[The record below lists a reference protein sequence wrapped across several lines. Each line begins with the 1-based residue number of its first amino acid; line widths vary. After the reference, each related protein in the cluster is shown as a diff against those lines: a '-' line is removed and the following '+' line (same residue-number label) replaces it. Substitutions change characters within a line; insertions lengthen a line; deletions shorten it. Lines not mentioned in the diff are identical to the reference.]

1 MQIQSQPWFAPQSSQ
16 SIQSSSQTP
25 ASTTPEHPES
35 AGMFKRMGDSVS
47 QMFSDMAFGLK
58 MGETYR
64 LIQHE
69 FQQID
74 FNGDGQLNVAEFTM
88 GTLNP
93 FEFQAADRDYDGRI
107 NAKEYASYR
116 KDRLEAAFNQ
126 RDSNGD
132 RHMNVTEIGAVG
144 RIYLAQR
151 NPNVDLNQDGLL
163 NRREFVRANLTLGIN
178 IRDAF
183 GF

>member
-1 MQIQSQPWFAPQSSQ
+1 MQIQSQPWFAPQSSTAPA
-16 SIQSSSQTP
+16 STAP

-58 MGETYR
+58 MGETYK
-64 LIQHE
+64 LIQRE

-74 FNGDGQLNVAEFTM
+74 YNGDSQLNLGEFTM

-93 FEFQAADRDYDGRI
+93 FDFQAADRDFDGRV
-107 NAKEYASYR
+107 NLKEYASYR

-126 RDSNGD
+126 RDTNRD
-132 RHMNVTEIGAVG
+132 RHINVAEIGSVG

-163 NRREFVRANLTLGIN
+163 NRREFMRANLTLGIN